1 MPPLFLDTSSILRYK
16 YNGVVSFL
24 AASGE
29 IFQWSPPFQN
39 SLSFKNYKYIFTFRV
54 AEKMNAYYAQQ

>member
-1 MPPLFLDTSSILRYK
+1 MPPLFFNTSILRYK

-29 IFQWSPPFQN
+29 ILQWSPPFQK
-39 SLSFKNYKYIFTFRV
+39 SLSFKNYNYILTFRV